1 MLDFW
6 FFVFP
11 KEIQAWGSRFRP
23 APATSLLPAVM
34 IWGVAVWS
42 LLVKNVAGK
51 GRSMK
56 RNFHEHNF
64 VFIFHKIFICHFHI
78 AVRSTKGSNGTATS
92 GAEWKWQWKMK
103 NKYKMLVD
111 FFPTFTSLF
120 LSSLALF
127 SSSFQRSE
135 ENEKGKR
142 KERKK

>member
-1 MLDFW
+1 
-6 FFVFP
+6 
-11 KEIQAWGSRFRP
+11 
-23 APATSLLPAVM
+23 
-34 IWGVAVWS
+34 
-42 LLVKNVAGK
+42 
-51 GRSMK
+51 MK
-56 RNFHEHNF
+56 M
-64 VFIFHKIFICHFHI
+64 
-78 AVRSTKGSNGTATS
+78 T
-92 GAEWKWQWKMK
+92 MK